1 MHFRLVYQSES
12 CVYNLRFNSLHNLFL
27 KKINSKCWKYNV
39 DIMFIVRIFFLAK
52 YVIFSKLKRKARN
65 KMQNCPKLSFNF
77 SFIHRIFFLYARIIV
92 ILLLVCI
99 LYSNCSDYFFSN
111 KFYILKSNCKDLI
124 LNPNHPGRGGGGK
137 IIIICW
143 KTAISL
149 EPNISRTINSPSPNE
164 NIFCKRIKKIFPT
177 PSNLS

>member
-1 MHFRLVYQSES
+1 MLEIQ
-12 CVYNLRFNSLHNLFL
+12 CG
-27 KKINSKCWKYNV
+27 YNV
-39 DIMFIVRIFFLAK
+39 YSNDILFGK

-124 LNPNHPGRGGGGK
+124 LNPNHPGRGGGAKLSSFVGK
-137 IIIICW
+137 LRFLW
-143 KTAISL
+143 NRTSVGPLTPPPPMKTYLA
-149 EPNISRTINSPSPNE
+149 NASRRYSQHRQT
-164 NIFCKRIKKIFPT
+164 
-177 PSNLS
+177 